1 MSARILIGSSS
12 HAFGRGLAES
22 LERDGDL
29 TVVGI
34 FDDTAAIVR
43 AAERVRP
50 DMVALEVDLPDA
62 GGLEATQRIMHE
74 RPTRIVVIVAH
85 DQRRSQLADAALAA
99 GAVGVIPRSAV
110 ALDAP
115 DSATGDALRR
125 RFRRLATAR
134 LGAPVG
140 PARSTVPGDV
150 RPAARAAAPGR
161 DLPTLRDTP
170 RGRHRSE
177 VVGICAST
185 GGPGALARVLRHLPA
200 DFELPVLV
208 VQHMGGGFIDGLA
221 QWLDGELPLPVRV
234 ASAGEP
240 LAPGIRLAPDGAH
253 LILGAAR
260 RLELDRTTVV
270 GSHRPSG
277 DVLLSS
283 LARVAGAA
291 AVAVV
296 LTGMGRDGAAGLA
309 DVAAAGGQ
317 TIAQDEASSAI
328 YGMPRA
334 AAELGAQRIVPVDA
348 IGPLLAVLG
357 RRLYR

>member
-1 MSARILIGSSS
+1 MSARIVIGSSS
-12 HAFGRGLAES
+12 HAFGRGLADS

-34 FDDTAAIVR
+34 FNNTAQIVQ

-50 DMVALEVDLPDA
+50 DMIALELDLPGD
-62 GGLEATQRIMHE
+62 GGVKATQRIMVEH
-74 RPTRIVVIVAH
+74 PTRIVVIVAH
-85 DQRRSQLADAALAA
+85 DQRRSPLADAALAA
-99 GAVGVIPRSAV
+99 GAVGVVPRSAV
-110 ALDAP
+110 ALDTP

-125 RFRRLATAR
+125 RFRRLAAAR
-134 LGAPVG
+134 LGDAQPPAPA
-140 PARSTVPGDV
+140 PAQSQSPGRLGV
-150 RPAARAAAPGR
+150 LGNGRVAAPKAQR
-161 DLPTLRDTP
+161 LVR
-170 RGRHRSE
+170 RAE
-177 VVGICAST
+177 IIGICAST

-221 QWLDGELPLPVRV
+221 RWLDGELPLPVRV
-234 ASAGEP
+234 ASAHEP
-240 LAPGIRLAPDGAH
+240 LAPGIRIAPDGAH
-253 LILGAAR
+253 LILGAGR
-260 RLELDRTTVV
+260 RLELDTTTVA

-283 LARVAGAA
+283 LARVVGGA

-309 DVAAAGGQ
+309 DVGNVGGR

-334 AAELGAQRIVPVDA
+334 AAELGAQTIVPLDA
-348 IGPLLAVLG
+348 IGPLLAALALG
-357 RRLYR
+357 ATADR